1 MDSTVST
8 KGKES
13 VQKRSPLDLIMN
25 QLRRKASFTERKKP
39 AVGRLFRP
47 SESSDKRNGGIPE
60 VKESEASEGK
70 ENNEPGKEI
79 NDTDDEA
86 GSVVGWG
93 RVKQFVQKLGKTPHS
108 QNLSLCHCDLTAT
121 DVVELATLLPFLA
134 QLEVMDLSWNDLVG
148 GSLKALTVHLQHVG
162 KLRVLKLCSCRLTN
176 QDLTALG
183 EALDC
188 IPLIEVLDL
197 SWNVGVGAGNF
208 RHFTEHLQ
216 PESTLKELRL
226 VDCQLSETDITAL
239 SEALPMLSSLEELD
253 LSNNKLSI
261 KGMENFTS
269 SLGSTPQLKTLK
281 LSMCGL
287 SKDSI
292 SVLGQALG
300 SVPALEHINLSCNKE
315 AGGGLTMLSTNLA
328 LLAHLRS
335 LDMHLCCLT
344 KEDVLALVRVA
355 SSLKELRELDL
366 SSNKSVGETL
376 QNLLQTLPLSQIT
389 KLPLNNCALSTHACH
404 ALATAMQMLKQL
416 ESLNLSWNKCV
427 GENLKQ
433 FLEALPPD
441 CKLQELRLSSCNLTT
456 EDVLQLESACQSG
469 VLSHLKQLDLSYNGS
484 VGDGGWMSLFGKA
497 APLKGLEELDVS
509 LRPSASLSVS
519 PWLPALLEVLPQLSS
534 LTRLSLQHWAL
545 SSAEIEKLEKIIRK
559 KNVILEC
566 DRLATSTPKAA
577 DIMAACDISKH
588 WTHGHKGCNQKH

>member
-1 MDSTVST
+1 MDSTEST

-47 SESSDKRNGGIPE
+47 SESSDKRNVGIPE
-60 VKESEASEGK
+60 VKESEADEGK
-70 ENNEPGKEI
+70 EKNEPGKEI

-93 RVKQFVQKLGKTPHS
+93 RVKQFAQKLGKTPHS
-108 QNLSLCHCDLTAT
+108 QNLSLSHCDLTAT

-148 GSLKALTVHLQHVG
+148 GSLKALTAHLQHVG

-176 QDLTALG
+176 QDLTSLG

-197 SWNVGVGAGNF
+197 SWNVGVGEGHF

-261 KGMENFTS
+261 KGVENFTS
-269 SLGSTPQLKTLK
+269 SLGSTPQLKTLN
-281 LSMCGL
+281 LSKCGL

-328 LLAHLRS
+328 LLTHLRS

-344 KEDVLALVRVA
+344 KEDVLALVQVA

-404 ALATAMQMLKQL
+404 ALGTAMQMLKQL
-416 ESLNLSWNKCV
+416 ESFNLSWNKCV

-433 FLEALPPD
+433 FLEPLSPD

-456 EDVLQLESACQSG
+456 EDVLQLESACQRG

-484 VGDGGWMSLFGKA
+484 VGDGGWMALFGKA
-497 APLKGLEELDVS
+497 AALKGLEELDVS

-519 PWLPALLEVLPQLSS
+519 PWLPALLEALPHLSS
-534 LTRLSLQHWAL
+534 LTHLSLQHWAL
-545 SSAEIEKLEKIIRK
+545 SSAEREKLEKILCK

-566 DRLATSTPKAA
+566 DKLATARPKAA
-577 DIMAACDISKH
+577 
-588 WTHGHKGCNQKH
+588 G

>member
-1 MDSTVST
+1 MDSTEST

-47 SESSDKRNGGIPE
+47 SESSDKRNVGIPE
-60 VKESEASEGK
+60 VKESEA
-70 ENNEPGKEI
+70 EI

-93 RVKQFVQKLGKTPHS
+93 RVKQFAQKLGKTPHS
-108 QNLSLCHCDLTAT
+108 QNLSLSHCDLTAT

-148 GSLKALTVHLQHVG
+148 GSLKALTAHLHHVG

-176 QDLTALG
+176 QDLTSLG
-183 EALDC
+183 EALDS

-197 SWNVGVGAGNF
+197 SWNVGVGGGHF

-261 KGMENFTS
+261 KGVENFTS
-269 SLGSTPQLKTLK
+269 SLGSTPQLKTLN
-281 LSMCGL
+281 LSKCGL

-328 LLAHLRS
+328 LLTHLRS

-344 KEDVLALVRVA
+344 KEDVLALVQVA

-404 ALATAMQMLKQL
+404 ALGTAMQMLKQL

-433 FLEALPPD
+433 FLEPLSPD
-441 CKLQELRLSSCNLTT
+441 FKLQELRLSSCNLTT
-456 EDVLQLESACQSG
+456 EDVLQLESACQRG

-484 VGDGGWMSLFGKA
+484 VGDGGWMALFGKA
-497 APLKGLEELDVS
+497 AALKGLEELDVS

-519 PWLPALLEVLPQLSS
+519 PWLPALLEALPHLSS

-545 SSAEIEKLEKIIRK
+545 SSAEREKLEKILCK

-566 DRLATSTPKAA
+566 DKLATARPKAA
-577 DIMAACDISKH
+577 
-588 WTHGHKGCNQKH
+588 G

>member
-1 MDSTVST
+1 MDSTEST

-39 AVGRLFRP
+39 AVSRLFRP
-47 SESSDKRNGGIPE
+47 SESSDKRNVGIPE

-70 ENNEPGKEI
+70 EKNEPGKEI

-108 QNLSLCHCDLTAT
+108 QNLSLSHCDLTAT

-148 GSLKALTVHLQHVG
+148 GSLKALTAHLQHVG

-197 SWNVGVGAGNF
+197 SWNVGVGGGHF

-261 KGMENFTS
+261 KGVENFTS
-269 SLGSTPQLKTLK
+269 SLGSTPQLKTLN

-292 SVLGQALG
+292 SVLGQALR

-328 LLAHLRS
+328 LLTHLRS
-335 LDMHLCCLT
+335 LDMHLCCLS
-344 KEDVLALVRVA
+344 KEDVLALVQVA

-376 QNLLQTLPLSQIT
+376 QNLLQTLPISQIT
-389 KLPLNNCALSTHACH
+389 KLTLNNCALSTHACH
-404 ALATAMQMLKQL
+404 ALGTAMQMLKQL

-433 FLEALPPD
+433 FLEPLSPD
-441 CKLQELRLSSCNLTT
+441 CKLRELRLSSCNLTT
-456 EDVLQLESACQSG
+456 EDVLQLESACQRG

-497 APLKGLEELDVS
+497 AALKGLEELDVS

-519 PWLPALLEVLPQLSS
+519 PWLPALLEALPHLSS
-534 LTRLSLQHWAL
+534 LTHLSLQHWAL
-545 SSAEIEKLEKIIRK
+545 SSAEREKLEKILCK

-566 DRLATSTPKAA
+566 DKLATATPKAA
-577 DIMAACDISKH
+577 
-588 WTHGHKGCNQKH
+588 G

>member
-1 MDSTVST
+1 MDSTEAT

-47 SESSDKRNGGIPE
+47 SESRDKRNVGIPE

-108 QNLSLCHCDLTAT
+108 QNLSLSHCDMTAT
-121 DVVELATLLPFLA
+121 DVVDLATLLPFLA

-148 GSLKALTVHLQHVG
+148 GSLKALTIHLQHVG

-216 PESTLKELRL
+216 AESTLKELRL

-239 SEALPMLSSLEELD
+239 SEALRMLSSLEELD

-292 SVLGQALG
+292 SILGQALR

-328 LLAHLRS
+328 LLTHLRS
-335 LDMHLCCLT
+335 LDMHLCCLS
-344 KEDVLALVRVA
+344 KEDVLALVQVA

-366 SSNKSVGETL
+366 SSNKNVGETL

-433 FLEALPPD
+433 FLEPLPPD
-441 CKLQELRLSSCNLTT
+441 CKLQDLRLSSCNLTT
-456 EDVLQLESACQSG
+456 EDVLQLESACQRG

-497 APLKGLEELDVS
+497 AALKGLEELDVS

-519 PWLPALLEVLPQLSS
+519 PWLPALLEALPQLSS
-534 LTRLSLQHWAL
+534 LTHLSLQHWAL
-545 SSAEIEKLEKIIRK
+545 SSAEREKLEKILRK

-566 DRLATSTPKAA
+566 DRLAMPKAA
-577 DIMAACDISKH
+577 
-588 WTHGHKGCNQKH
+588 G

>member
-1 MDSTVST
+1 MDSAEST

-25 QLRRKASFTERKKP
+25 QFRRKASFTERKKP

-47 SESSDKRNGGIPE
+47 SESSDKKNVGIPE
-60 VKESEASEGK
+60 VKESDASDGK

-79 NDTDDEA
+79 NNTDDETS
-86 GSVVGWG
+86 SVVGWG

-108 QNLSLCHCDLTAT
+108 QNLSLSHCDLTAT

-148 GSLKALTVHLQHVG
+148 GSLKALTAHLQHVG
-162 KLRVLKLCSCRLTN
+162 KLRVLKLCSCRLTD

-208 RHFTEHLQ
+208 RHFAEHLQ
-216 PESTLKELRL
+216 PQSTLKELRL
-226 VDCQLSETDITAL
+226 VDCQLSETDITTL

-253 LSNNKLSI
+253 LSNNKLPI
-261 KGMENFTS
+261 KEMENFTS
-269 SLGSTPQLKTLK
+269 SLGSTPRLRTLK

-287 SKDSI
+287 SKDSLSI
-292 SVLGQALG
+292 LGQALR
-300 SVPALEHINLSCNKE
+300 SIPALEHIDLSCNKE
-315 AGGGLTMLSTNLA
+315 ASGGLTTLATNLV
-328 LLAHLRS
+328 LLSHLRS
-335 LDMHLCCLT
+335 VDMHLCCLT
-344 KEDVLALVRVA
+344 KDDVSALVKVA
-355 SSLKELRELDL
+355 PSLKELRELDL
-366 SSNKSVGETL
+366 SFNKSVGDTL
-376 QNLLQTLPLSQIT
+376 QDLLQALPLSQIT

-404 ALATAMQMLKQL
+404 ALATAIPMLKQL

-427 GENLKQ
+427 GENLRQ
-433 FLEALPPD
+433 FLEPLQPD

-456 EDVLQLESACQSG
+456 EDVLHLESACQHG

-484 VGDGGWMSLFGKA
+484 VGDGGWTSLFGKA
-497 APLKGLEELDVS
+497 AALKGLEELDVS

-519 PWLPALLEVLPQLSS
+519 PWLPALLEALPQLSS

-545 SSAEIEKLEKIIRK
+545 SLAEREKLEKILSK
-559 KNVILEC
+559 KNGILEC
-566 DRLATSTPKAA
+566 DRLATPTPKAA
-577 DIMAACDISKH
+577 
-588 WTHGHKGCNQKH
+588 G

>member
-1 MDSTVST
+1 MDSTEST

-47 SESSDKRNGGIPE
+47 SESSDKRNVGIPE

-79 NDTDDEA
+79 SDTDDET

-108 QNLSLCHCDLTAT
+108 QNLSLSHCDLTAT

-148 GSLKALTVHLQHVG
+148 GSLKALTAHLQHVG
-162 KLRVLKLCSCRLTN
+162 NLRVLKLCSCRLTD

-208 RHFTEHLQ
+208 RHLTEHLQ
-216 PESTLKELRL
+216 PQSTLKELRL

-239 SEALPMLSSLEELD
+239 SVALPMLSSLEELD

-269 SLGSTPQLKTLK
+269 SLGSTPRLKSLK

-287 SKDSI
+287 RKDSL
-292 SVLGQALG
+292 SVLGQALRFIP
-300 SVPALEHINLSCNKE
+300 VLEHIDLSCNKE
-315 AGGGLTMLSTNLA
+315 AGGGLTALATNLV
-328 LLAHLRS
+328 LLPHLRS

-344 KEDVLALVRVA
+344 KEDVLALVQVA
-355 SSLKELRELDL
+355 PSLKDLRELDL

-376 QNLLQTLPLSQIT
+376 QNLLQTLPLSQIN
-389 KLPLNNCALSTHACH
+389 KLPLNNCALSAHACN

-416 ESLNLSWNKCV
+416 ERLNLSWNKCV
-427 GENLKQ
+427 GENLRQ
-433 FLEALPPD
+433 FLEPLPPD

-456 EDVLQLESACQSG
+456 EDVLHLESACQRG
-469 VLSHLKQLDLSYNGS
+469 ALSHLKQLDLSYNGS
-484 VGDGGWMSLFGKA
+484 VGDGGWTSLFEKA
-497 APLKGLEELDVS
+497 AALKELEELDVS

-519 PWLPALLEVLPQLSS
+519 PWLPALLEALPQLSS

-545 SSAEIEKLEKIIRK
+545 SSAEREKLEKILSK

-566 DRLATSTPKAA
+566 DRLATATPKAA
-577 DIMAACDISKH
+577 
-588 WTHGHKGCNQKH
+588 G

>member
-1 MDSTVST
+1 MDSTESN

-25 QLRRKASFTERKKP
+25 QFRRKASFTERKKP

-47 SESSDKRNGGIPE
+47 SESSDKKNVGIPE
-60 VKESEASEGK
+60 VKESDTSDGK

-79 NDTDDEA
+79 NNTDDET

-108 QNLSLCHCDLTAT
+108 QNLSLSHCDLTAT

-148 GSLKALTVHLQHVG
+148 GSLKALTAHLQHVG
-162 KLRVLKLCSCRLTN
+162 KLRVLKMCSCRLTD

-208 RHFTEHLQ
+208 RHFAEHLQ
-216 PESTLKELRL
+216 PQSTLKELRL

-253 LSNNKLSI
+253 LSNNKLPI
-261 KGMENFTS
+261 KAMENFTS

-287 SKDSI
+287 TKDSLSI
-292 SVLGQALG
+292 LGQAFR
-300 SVPALEHINLSCNKE
+300 SISALEHIDLSCNKE
-315 AGGGLTMLSTNLA
+315 AGGGLTTLATNLV
-328 LLAHLRS
+328 LLPHLTS

-344 KEDVLALVRVA
+344 KEDVSALVQA
-355 SSLKELRELDL
+355 APSLKELRELDL
-366 SSNKSVGETL
+366 SSNKSVGDAL
-376 QNLLQTLPLSQIT
+376 QDLLQALPLSQIT

-427 GENLKQ
+427 GENLRQ
-433 FLEALPPD
+433 FLEPLQPD

-456 EDVLQLESACQSG
+456 EDMLHLESACQLR

-484 VGDGGWMSLFGKA
+484 VGDGGWTSLFGKA
-497 APLKGLEELDVS
+497 AALKGLEELDIS

-519 PWLPALLEVLPQLSS
+519 PWLPALLEALPQLSS

-545 SSAEIEKLEKIIRK
+545 SSAEREKLEKILSK
-559 KNVILEC
+559 KNGILEC
-566 DRLATSTPKAA
+566 DRLATPTPKAA
-577 DIMAACDISKH
+577 
-588 WTHGHKGCNQKH
+588 G

>member
-1 MDSTVST
+1 MDSTEAT

-13 VQKRSPLDLIMN
+13 VQKRSPLDLLMN

-47 SESSDKRNGGIPE
+47 SESSDKRNSGIPE
-60 VKESEASEGK
+60 MKESEASEGK
-70 ENNEPGKEI
+70 ENNDPGKEI
-79 NDTDDEA
+79 NNTDDET

-108 QNLSLCHCDLTAT
+108 QNLSLSHCDLTAT
-121 DVVELATLLPFLA
+121 DVVELATLLPFVA

-148 GSLKALTVHLQHVG
+148 GSLKALTVHLQHVE
-162 KLRVLKLCSCRLTN
+162 KLRVMKLCNCRLTA

-197 SWNVGVGAGNF
+197 SWNIGVGAGNF

-226 VDCQLSETDITAL
+226 VDCQLSETDVTAL
-239 SEALPMLSSLEELD
+239 SEALPMLSSLEEFD

-261 KGMENFTS
+261 NGMENLSS
-269 SLGSTPQLKTLK
+269 SLGSTPRLKTLK

-287 SKDSI
+287 NKDSL
-292 SVLGQALG
+292 SVLGQALKFI
-300 SVPALEHINLSCNKE
+300 PALEHFDLSCNKE
-315 AGGGLTMLSTNLA
+315 AGGGLDTLVTNLT
-328 LLAHLRS
+328 LLTHLRS
-335 LDMHLCCLT
+335 LSMHLCSLT
-344 KEDVLALVRVA
+344 KEDVLALVQVA
-355 SSLKELRELDL
+355 PSLKELRELDL
-366 SSNKSVGETL
+366 SSNKSVGDTL
-376 QNLLQTLPLSQIT
+376 QNLLQTLPLSQIS
-389 KLPLNNCALSTHACH
+389 KLPLNNCALSTPACH
-404 ALATAMQMLKQL
+404 DLATAMQKLQQL

-427 GENLKQ
+427 GENLRQ
-433 FLEALPPD
+433 FLDPLQSD

-456 EDVLQLESACQSG
+456 EDLLHLESACQRG
-469 VLSHLKQLDLSYNGS
+469 VLSHLKHLDLSYNGS
-484 VGDGGWMSLFGKA
+484 VGDGGWTSLFGKA
-497 APLKGLEELDVS
+497 AGLKGLEELDVS
-509 LRPSASLSVS
+509 LRPSAFLSVS
-519 PWLPALLEVLPQLSS
+519 PWLPALLEALPHLSS

-545 SSAEIEKLEKIIRK
+545 SSAEREKLEKVLSK

-566 DRLATSTPKAA
+566 DRMASPTPKAA
-577 DIMAACDISKH
+577 
-588 WTHGHKGCNQKH
+588 G

>member
-1 MDSTVST
+1 MSL
-8 KGKES
+8 GK
-13 VQKRSPLDLIMN
+13 
-25 QLRRKASFTERKKP
+25 
-39 AVGRLFRP
+39 
-47 SESSDKRNGGIPE
+47 
-60 VKESEASEGK
+60 
-70 ENNEPGKEI
+70 I

-253 LSNNKLSI
+253 LSNNNLSI

-292 SVLGQALG
+292 SVLGQALR

-328 LLAHLRS
+328 LLRHLRS

-344 KEDVLALVRVA
+344 KEDVLALVQVA
-355 SSLKELRELDL
+355 SYLKELRELDL

-404 ALATAMQMLKQL
+404 AL
-416 ESLNLSWNKCV
+416 
-427 GENLKQ
+427 
-433 FLEALPPD
+433 
-441 CKLQELRLSSCNLTT
+441 
-456 EDVLQLESACQSG
+456 ESACQSG

-497 APLKGLEELDVS
+497 AALKGLEELDVS

-519 PWLPALLEVLPQLSS
+519 PWLPALLEALPQLSS

-545 SSAEIEKLEKIIRK
+545 SSAEIEKMEKILRK

-577 DIMAACDISKH
+577 
-588 WTHGHKGCNQKH
+588 G